1 MEMNTKSET
10 LEDIKKECGI
20 SSYGVSNLQ
29 DDPLEIKMEINENNT
44 EEMNSYTETEI
55 EEDNSKDTTEE
66 INSDME
72 FGQDNKEEINVKT
85 ETKNDTTIC
94 RGCEKP
100 FKKLLSHLNRKE
112 GSKNCREFYTSQEL
126 QRANKQKTYYEQNKE
141 QIRERHRKTYELN
154 KEKIRERQNKN
165 YEQNKERI
173 RERQR
178 KSYELNKES
187 IRERS
192 RQTYELNKE
201 RIRDRQ
207 RKSYE
212 LNKERIIK
220 KTKEPHE
227 CYDFIVKD
235 GVVVDLNGC
244 GCESSDI
251 EVEEEKEK
259 SEGGKSE
266 IELGEDSKEVQDQVN
281 TELGSCND
289 NDNTVEYNCNVGQCM
304 ANFWFK
310 TQLDKHIQDVHHA
323 LLK

>member
-1 MEMNTKSET
+1 MEMKTKSET

-20 SSYGVSNLQ
+20 SSDGVSNLQ
-29 DDPLEIKMEINENNT
+29 DDPLEIKTEINENNT
-44 EEMNSYTETEI
+44 EEMNSYTESETET
-55 EEDNSKDTTEE
+55 EEDNSKDTTDEV
-66 INSDME
+66 NSDME

-94 RGCEKP
+94 RGCVKP

-141 QIRERHRKTYELN
+141 
-154 KEKIRERQNKN
+154 KIRERQNKN
-165 YEQNKERI
+165 YELNKERI
-173 RERQR
+173 RERRR
-178 KSYELNKES
+178 KKYELNKES
-187 IRERS
+187 IR
-192 RQTYELNKE
+192 
-201 RIRDRQ
+201 DRQ
-207 RKSYE
+207 NKYYE
-212 LNKERIIK
+212 KNKERIIK

-235 GVVVDLNGC
+235 GVVIDLNGC

-251 EVEEEKEK
+251 EVEKDK

-266 IELGEDSKEVQDQVN
+266 IEVVEDTKEVMDQVN
-281 TELGSCND
+281 TELGVCND
-289 NDNTVEYNCNVGQCM
+289 NDNTVEYNCNVGNCM

-310 TQLDKHIQDVHHA
+310 TQLDKHVEDVHHA
-323 LLK
+323 MQK

>member
-1 MEMNTKSET
+1 
-10 LEDIKKECGI
+10 
-20 SSYGVSNLQ
+20 
-29 DDPLEIKMEINENNT
+29 
-44 EEMNSYTETEI
+44 MNSYTESET
-55 EEDNSKDTTEE
+55 EEDNSKDTTEG

-72 FGQDNKEEINVKT
+72 FGHDNKEEINVKT

-126 QRANKQKTYYEQNKE
+126 QRANKKKAYYEQ
-141 QIRERHRKTYELN
+141 N

-165 YEQNKERI
+165 YELNKERI
-173 RERQR
+173 RERRR
-178 KSYELNKES
+178 KKYEK
-187 IRERS
+187 
-192 RQTYELNKE
+192 
-201 RIRDRQ
+201 
-207 RKSYE
+207 
-212 LNKERIIK
+212 NKERIIK

-235 GVVVDLNGC
+235 GVVIDLNGC

-251 EVEEEKEK
+251 EVEEDK

-266 IELGEDSKEVQDQVN
+266 IEVVEDTKEVMDQVN

-289 NDNTVEYNCNVGQCM
+289 NDNTVEYNCNVGNCM

-310 TQLDKHIQDVHHA
+310 TQLDKHVEDVHHA
-323 LLK
+323 MQK

>member
-1 MEMNTKSET
+1 MEMKTKSET

-20 SSYGVSNLQ
+20 SSDGVSNLQ
-29 DDPLEIKMEINENNT
+29 DDPLEIKTEINENNT
-44 EEMNSYTETEI
+44 EEMNSYTESETET
-55 EEDNSKDTTEE
+55 EEDNSKDTTDEV
-66 INSDME
+66 NSDME

-94 RGCEKP
+94 RGCVKP

-141 QIRERHRKTYELN
+141 
-154 KEKIRERQNKN
+154 KIRERQNKN
-165 YEQNKERI
+165 YELNKERI

-178 KSYELNKES
+178 KKYELNKES

-192 RQTYELNKE
+192 RKSYELNKE
-201 RIRDRQ
+201 SIRDRQ

-235 GVVVDLNGC
+235 GVVIDLNGC

-251 EVEEEKEK
+251 EVEKDK

-266 IELGEDSKEVQDQVN
+266 IEVVEDTKEVMDQVN
-281 TELGSCND
+281 TELGVCND
-289 NDNTVEYNCNVGQCM
+289 NDNTVEYNCNVGNCM

-310 TQLDKHIQDVHHA
+310 TQLDKHVEDVHHA
-323 LLK
+323 MQK

>member
-1 MEMNTKSET
+1 MEMKTKSET

-20 SSYGVSNLQ
+20 SSDGVSNLQ
-29 DDPLEIKMEINENNT
+29 DDPLEIKTEINENNS
-44 EEMNSYTETEI
+44 EEMNSYTESETET
-55 EEDNSKDTTEE
+55 EEDNSKDTTDEV
-66 INSDME
+66 NSDME

-94 RGCEKP
+94 RGCVKP

-141 QIRERHRKTYELN
+141 
-154 KEKIRERQNKN
+154 KIRERQNKN
-165 YEQNKERI
+165 YELNKERI
-173 RERQR
+173 RERRR
-178 KSYELNKES
+178 KKYELNKES
-187 IRERS
+187 IR
-192 RQTYELNKE
+192 
-201 RIRDRQ
+201 DRQ
-207 RKSYE
+207 NKYYE
-212 LNKERIIK
+212 KNKERIIK

-235 GVVVDLNGC
+235 GVVIDLNGC

-251 EVEEEKEK
+251 EVEKDK

-266 IELGEDSKEVQDQVN
+266 IEVVEDTKEVMDQVN
-281 TELGSCND
+281 TELGVCND
-289 NDNTVEYNCNVGQCM
+289 NDNTVEYNCNVGNCM

-310 TQLDKHIQDVHHA
+310 TQLDKHVEDVHHA
-323 LLK
+323 MQK